1 MKRKLAFALMAV
13 LICSMPISLTGQSQ
27 YPVPIKHNIPIGIR
41 LIVDNGSPPV
51 DQLTNN
57 LVKGYFLQ
65 SLRQIP
71 DVVIVEDNEMYTIR
85 VLPSRIIPDSY
96 TIMYVITLPF
106 KIGLISPFIYPESR
120 ERVEGFLKV
129 GTGVCNVETY
139 GFFNA
144 SGQTLEKQCKSFI
157 VRLDAGQL
165 QPLRELRQKYIR
177 DVQNGNP

>member
-1 MKRKLAFALMAV
+1 MKRKLAFALMVV

-41 LIVDNGSPPV
+41 LIIDNGGPPV

-85 VLPSRIIPDSY
+85 VLPSRTMDLY
-96 TIMYVITLPF
+96 TIMYVITAPV
-106 KIGLISPFIYPESR
+106 KIDSILPFIYPESK
-120 ERVEGFLKV
+120 ETVEGFLKI
-129 GTGVCNVETY
+129 GTGACHVETY
-139 GFFNA
+139 GFFSA

-157 VRLDAGQL
+157 VSLDAGTL
-165 QPLRELRQKYIR
+165 QPLREFRQKLIR
-177 DVQNGNP
+177 DIQNRNP